1 MGCPMIRCRRLAV
14 LTVLLLLVAGLA
26 GCASRKTVTRI
37 PTDTTT
43 DLSGR
48 WNDTDSRL
56 VSEEMIKDCLGRP
69 WINKFNEKNNN
80 SQPVVI
86 VGTVQN
92 RSHEHINSQLFTKDL
107 EKAFINSVM
116 VQVVASKQEREEI
129 REERTSQQEGM
140 TEKETIKP
148 FGHESGADFMI
159 QGSINSVKDEVKGKY
174 VILYQ
179 VNLELIDLRSN
190 QKVWIGEKE
199 IKKYVKKSS
208 FSL

>member
-1 MGCPMIRCRRLAV
+1 MNKKFLAIVCIMVSIALITGCGTKVKRTAID
-14 LTVLLLLVAGLA
+14 
-26 GCASRKTVTRI
+26 KTI
-37 PTDTTT
+37 

-69 WINKFNEKNNN
+69 WINKFNESKNAD
-80 SQPVVI
+80 PVVI
-86 VGTVQN
+86 VGTVVN

-107 EKAFINSVM
+107 EKSLINSAKVK
-116 VQVVASKQEREEI
+116 VVASNQERQEL
-129 REERTSQQEGM
+129 RDERNNQKEGF
-140 TEKETIKP
+140 TVKDTIKDHG
-148 FGHESGADFMI
+148 FETGADFI
-159 QGSINSVKDEVKGKY
+159 LKGSINSVKDEVKGKY

-179 VNLELIDLRSN
+179 VNLELIDLTSN

-199 IKKYVKKSS
+199 IKKYVKKGG